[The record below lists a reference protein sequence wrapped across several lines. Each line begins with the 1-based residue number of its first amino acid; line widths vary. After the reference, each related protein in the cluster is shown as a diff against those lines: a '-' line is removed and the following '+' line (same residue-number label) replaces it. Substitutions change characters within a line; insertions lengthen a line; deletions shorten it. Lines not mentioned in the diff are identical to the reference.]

1 MLRFQCDN
9 CGEIKQRGEIWILG
23 FAGESLG
30 VKAARREITVV
41 GTWDDDQAVQPLAVH
56 FCSDECRAEYMQKLF
71 GETPETAAGTV
82 VKMRKKERRHV
93 QRVIPGAVVDTVV
106 REKKRPVVRK
116 RIKRRKS
123 A

>member
-41 GTWDDDQAVQPLAVH
+41 DTWDDDQAVQPLAVH

-93 QRVIPGAVVDTVV
+93 QRVIPGAVVDTTV

>member
-9 CGEIKQRGEIWILG
+9 CGQIKQRGEIWILG

-30 VKAARREITVV
+30 VKAARREITVIDV
-41 GTWDDDQAVQPLAVH
+41 WDDDQAVQPLAVH

-71 GETPETAAGTV
+71 GQTPETAVGTV
-82 VKMRKKERRHV
+82 VKMRKKERHHV

-106 REKKRPVVRK
+106 REKKRPKVK
-116 RIKRRKS
+116 AKIRRRRS

>member
-9 CGEIKQRGEIWILG
+9 CGNIKQRGEIWILG
-23 FAGESLG
+23 FAAESLG
-30 VKAARREITVV
+30 VTAARREISVV

-56 FCSDECRAEYMQKLF
+56 FCCDECRAEYMQKLF
-71 GETPETAAGTV
+71 GETPETAVGTV
-82 VKMRKKERRHV
+82 VKMRKKERRHI

-106 REKKRPVVRK
+106 RAKQRPKVKTKIR
-116 RIKRRKS
+116 RRKS

>member
-30 VKAARREITVV
+30 VTAARREITVV

>member
-1 MLRFQCDN
+1 M
-9 CGEIKQRGEIWILG
+9 KSRGEIWILG

-30 VKAARREITVV
+30 VTAARREISIVD
-41 GTWDDDQAVQPLAVH
+41 TWDDDRAVQPLAVH

-71 GETPETAAGTV
+71 GDTPETAVGKV
-82 VKMRKKERRHV
+82 VKMRKRERRHV

-106 REKKRPVVRK
+106 REKRRPIVRK
-116 RIKRRKS
+116 KTKPRKS

>member
-9 CGEIKQRGEIWILG
+9 CGNIKQRGEIWILG
-23 FAGESLG
+23 FAAESLG
-30 VKAARREITVV
+30 VTAARREISVV
-41 GTWDDDQAVQPLAVH
+41 DTWDDDQAVQPLAVH
-56 FCSDECRAEYMQKLF
+56 FCCDECRAEYMQKLF
-71 GETPETAAGTV
+71 GETPETAVGTV

-106 REKKRPVVRK
+106 RAKQRPKVKTKIR
-116 RIKRRKS
+116 RRKS